1 MRRTERGWVAGA
13 WTLLL
18 VVSMAGSAVAG
29 GAAVSTASAA
39 EPAGQTALSESA
51 APTTGGSLAAANATG
66 VDGDIVRTG
75 SYALTPDRPGSVR
88 VTITYELPDR
98 VGSLRTFLVD
108 DGTVTDTDGFDRVND
123 TTYDWDESTARPSI
137 TLRYNP
143 NETTSKTGPEAAGG
157 QYLFADTGEWALIR
171 QFRTSSRYSYSGS
184 QPGVDRRARTDGPG
198 ATGDR
203 IVFLGDVRTVERT
216 QNGQT
221 FRLVV
226 PEAAELSE
234 SPESILDSL
243 TNASRSLQVG
253 NRDETVVGFAAPT
266 DRVEWGV
273 RGLATGDAEFW
284 VRDFER
290 LGEPANVWLHEYVHT
305 RQAFRTTSETR
316 WLTEATAQYYAA
328 GLTLEQGRIDFEAFE
343 RELAR
348 GERSTY
354 DDVVLSSPSTWAAN
368 ANYVKGALAAGRLDL
383 ALREGTNQ
391 SATLQRVMRE
401 LNEGQQPVTQTAFLE
416 AVEAAGGA
424 EPRATAAELSETS
437 EPLSM
442 WNQRTHSRLFGTV
455 PAQMRYGLPSG
466 ADGYRA
472 SGPYRNDTLS
482 TPVRL
487 ATGERLTVDAVVENT
502 GGEAGA
508 YNATLTVDG
517 RAVASASGQLDAGG
531 ERTVPLSHTF
541 DRPGEYTLGVG
552 GETTTVVVEEPAEPT
567 VSGVRVDSERV
578 RAGESVRVTATV
590 RNDAAVPAN
599 GTVTFTRDG
608 EPVAERAVA
617 LAPGATTE
625 LSADIE
631 LPTAGERRVGAG
643 SATPVTVTVTT
654 PTDGPAGTSGGSGPG
669 FTAPVAALAAVLA
682 LLARRR

>member
-1 MRRTERGWVAGA
+1 MRRTDRGWVIGA
-13 WTLLL
+13 LTLLL
-18 VVSMAGSAVAG
+18 VVSMAGSAAAFG
-29 GAAVSTASAA
+29 GATPSASAA
-39 EPAGQTALSESA
+39 EPTGQTALSGSD
-51 APTTGGSLAAANATG
+51 APATDRSLGAANATQT
-66 VDGDIVRTG
+66 DDDIVRTS

-88 VTITYELPDR
+88 VTLTYRLPDR
-98 VGSLRTFLVD
+98 VRSLRTHLVD
-108 DGTVTDTDGFDRVND
+108 DGTVTSTNGFDRVND
-123 TTYDWDESTARPSI
+123 TTYDWDESTSTPSI
-137 TLRYNP
+137 TVRFNP
-143 NETTSKTGPEAAGG
+143 NETTSKTGPEAASG
-157 QYLFADTGEWALIR
+157 QYLFADTGEWALLR
-171 QFRTSSRYSYSGS
+171 QFRTSSSYSYTKPE
-184 QPGVDRRARTDGPG
+184 PGVDRRVRTDGPG
-198 ATGDR
+198 AAGDR

-234 SPESILDSL
+234 SPEAVLDSL
-243 TNASRSLQVG
+243 TNASRTLRVG

-273 RGLATGDAEFW
+273 RGLATGDSEFW

-328 GLTLEQGRIDFEAFE
+328 QLTLEQGRIDFEAFR

-354 DDVVLSSPSTWAAN
+354 DGVVLSSPSTWTAN

-383 ALREGTNQ
+383 ALREGTNR
-391 SATLQRVMRE
+391 SATLQQVVHE
-401 LNEGQQPVTQTAFLE
+401 LNEGGQPVTQTGFLG

-424 EPRATAAELSETS
+424 DSRSTAAELSETS
-437 EPLSM
+437 ERLSM
-442 WNQRTHSRLFGTV
+442 WNQRTHSRLFGPV
-455 PAQMRYGLPSG
+455 PAQIRYGLPSG

-487 ATGERLTVDAVVENT
+487 ATGERLTVDTVVENT
-502 GGEAGA
+502 GGETGA

-517 RAVASASGQLDAGG
+517 RAVASASGELDA
-531 ERTVPLSHTF
+531 ESDRTVPLSYTF
-541 DRPGEYTLGVG
+541 DRPGEYTLGAG
-552 GETTTVVVEEPAEPT
+552 GETATVVVEEPAEPT
-567 VSGVRVDSERV
+567 VSEVSVDSERV

-608 EPVAERAVA
+608 EPVAERAVT
-617 LAPGATTE
+617 LSPGATTE

-631 LPTAGERRVGAG
+631 LPTAGTARLGAG
-643 SATPVTVTVTT
+643 SATPVTVTVAT

-669 FTAPVAALAAVLA
+669 FTAPVAVLAAALA